1 MVRQVLVLFSIL
13 FAISPRVLGG
23 EGSGVYGWSVGLKG
37 CVSGETGRAPAAYMW
52 LPDGCKEVKA
62 VVLAQQNM
70 TEEALFRM
78 PMFRERL
85 AEMGVGL
92 VWVAPAFTDNWAP
105 ESGCQQV
112 FERLDGADE
121 KRAVADGNH
130 NIGGDPA

>member
-1 MVRQVLVLFSIL
+1 M
-13 FAISPRVLGG
+13 
-23 EGSGVYGWSVGLKG
+23 
-37 CVSGETGRAPAAYMW
+37 
-52 LPDGCKEVKA
+52 CKEVKA

-112 FERLDGADE
+112 FERMMADLAAASGHREVASVPVVPFGHSAQATFPWNFAAWNPQRTLCIISFHGDAPRTNLTWSGGA
-121 KRAVADGNH
+121 
-130 NIGGDPA
+130 PATSTEYPD

>member
-13 FAISPRVLGG
+13 FAISPRALGG
-23 EGSGVYGWSVGLKG
+23 EGSSVYGWSVGLKG
-37 CVSGETGRAPAAYMW
+37 CVSGETGRAPSAYMW

-92 VWVAPAFTDNWAP
+92 V
-105 ESGCQQV
+105 
-112 FERLDGADE
+112 
-121 KRAVADGNH
+121 
-130 NIGGDPA
+130 